1 MIRGLEKVAEQSE
14 YFMFARKVL
23 EAEGVPVQVGMN
35 TEEEDSLIARLN
47 ASVMIIDGIVS
58 LEVTKTTE
66 TSGEATTL
74 FTYLLQ
80 SHSVPV
86 RVFLR
91 VTDFPPNKAYSSGA
105 FQIKL
110 STSSTAEPSVAN
122 HLEHIAKE
130 QGLSATYPNV

>member
-23 EAEGVPVQVGMN
+23 EAEGVPVQVGM
-35 TEEEDSLIARLN
+35 TPADEDSLIARLHAN
-47 ASVMIIDGIVS
+47 VIILGGIVGPD
-58 LEVTKTTE
+58 VTKTTE